1 MKIKYEIN
9 ISGYTYIPEDKIEEL
24 EHYINKKRSDTD
36 YYVMISTDEIEIGI
50 DKYKNLTFEKFFDII
65 K

>member
-9 ISGYTYIPEDKIEEL
+9 INGYTYIPEDKIEEL